1 MKLIYFEMRKSWLKL
16 PLMLLLILFI
26 LIDIYKIN
34 NDFIINDAAAGSE
47 MLIRNSKPELY
58 QSMRGKITQEK
69 IDFIKTNSD
78 TLAKEVESFA
88 FSTEYDESRY
98 TGYVFGDYRLFDG
111 TFKNDFRDIA
121 MYANLSNR
129 IAQQAYENI
138 EFYEA
143 HNNRYEQQKNIMI
156 MNAYQNRSLDS
167 YYLTQGSEIFFDYDF
182 SCLLALF
189 MIVAVFCQSFSRE
202 KEQGMHRLIAISAGA
217 ESTIIAKCVAAS
229 SFSAILSIVFTSVD
243 WITMNSLYNLDGLT
257 QPIYSLNSFEY
268 SPFNTSVI
276 GMMFNM
282 LVIRFVVYF
291 LISLVIMII
300 SSLSKSS
307 LLSLV
312 LSFAFVAG
320 LVLLQEN
327 ITSFLNPV
335 EMLSPQ
341 KHLAEFQCVNIAGYP
356 IYTIFASL
364 LTAILMSGSAIW
376 LLYFINRRRS
386 YATI

>member
-1 MKLIYFEMRKSWLKL
+1 MKLIYFEMRKSWMKL
-16 PLMLLLILFI
+16 SLMLVLILFV

-34 NDFIINDAAAGSE
+34 NDFVVKDAAPGSE
-47 MLIRNSKPELY
+47 SLIRNSKLELY

-78 TLAKEVESFA
+78 TLAKEVEGFV

-98 TGYVFGDYRLFDG
+98 TSYVFGDSRLFDG
-111 TFKNDFRDIA
+111 ILKNDFRDIV
-121 MYANLSNR
+121 MYANTSNR

-143 HNNRYEQQKNIMI
+143 HNNSYEQQKNIKI
-156 MNAYQNRSLDS
+156 LNAYQNRSLDS
-167 YYLTQGSEIFFDYDF
+167 YYLTQGSEVFFDYDF

-202 KEQGMHRLIAISAGA
+202 KEQGMNRLIAISAGA
-217 ESTIIAKCVAAS
+217 ESTTIAKCVSAF

-243 WITMNSLYNLDGLT
+243 LLTMNSLYRLDGLT

-276 GMMFNM
+276 GMMFNI
-282 LVIRFVVYF
+282 LLIRFVVYF
-291 LISLVIMII
+291 LISLVVMII

-341 KHLAEFQCVNIAGYP
+341 KYLAEFQCVNIVGYP
-356 IYTIFASL
+356 VYTIFASI
-364 LTAILMSGSAIW
+364 LTAILVSGLAIW

-386 YATI
+386 HATI